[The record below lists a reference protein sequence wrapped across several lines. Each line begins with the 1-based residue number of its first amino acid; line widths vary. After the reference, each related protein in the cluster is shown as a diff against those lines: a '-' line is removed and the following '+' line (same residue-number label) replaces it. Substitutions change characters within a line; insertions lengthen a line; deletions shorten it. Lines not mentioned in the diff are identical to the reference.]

1 MLDMEVLSNVKAK
14 SDQDFDNIGMLWQ
27 LRKLGVVLLGDA
39 ALEQT
44 RRLESE
50 VAAIFDLPCRN
61 PGRRWYGHDPTGF
74 TTERSTEA
82 GPLGAFT
89 STVLQSLEEC
99 YGMGLPRTA
108 QLH

>member
-61 PGRRWYGHDPTGF
+61 PGRRWYGHDPI
-74 TTERSTEA
+74 RCS
-82 GPLGAFT
+82 
-89 STVLQSLEEC
+89 QEC

>member
-1 MLDMEVLSNVKAK
+1 MARPEPDPTPTACTSPSPLSFTL
-14 SDQDFDNIGMLWQ
+14 QE
-27 LRKLGVVLLGDA
+27 LLGDA

-89 STVLQSLEEC
+89 STVLQSLQEC